1 MKQYLREV
9 KHEFPELNKENA
21 HIIINKQTKIILS
34 EIISRCFPFIQSKD
48 VFSIDL
54 SVIEEQRSNQ

>member
-9 KHEFPELNKENA
+9 KREIPALNEESTCVV
-21 HIIINKQTKIILS
+21 ISEQIKIKLA

-54 SVIEEQRSNQ
+54 SVIEEQISNQ